1 MTDWQTD
8 RLTDWQTFAY
18 LELLSQLKS
27 KNNNVIGNCGVDCK
41 EKLNID
47 FSGAVKLILEEIIG
61 NQEEENE
68 EEELDYN
75 SDSDM

>member
-1 MTDWQTD
+1 MEN
-8 RLTDWQTFAY
+8 LTINAENQQMLD
-18 LELLSQLKS
+18 
-27 KNNNVIGNCGVDCK
+27 NVIGNYGVDCK

-47 FSGAVKLILEEIIG
+47 FSGAVELILEEIIG

-68 EEELDYN
+68 EEEEELDYN

>member
-1 MTDWQTD
+1 MLD
-8 RLTDWQTFAY
+8 
-18 LELLSQLKS
+18 
-27 KNNNVIGNCGVDCK
+27 NVIGNYGVDCK

-47 FSGAVKLILEEIIG
+47 FSGAVELILEEIIG

-75 SDSDM
+75 SDSDMEMPELI

>member
-1 MTDWQTD
+1 MEN
-8 RLTDWQTFAY
+8 LTINAENQQMLD
-18 LELLSQLKS
+18 
-27 KNNNVIGNCGVDCK
+27 NVIGNYGVDCK